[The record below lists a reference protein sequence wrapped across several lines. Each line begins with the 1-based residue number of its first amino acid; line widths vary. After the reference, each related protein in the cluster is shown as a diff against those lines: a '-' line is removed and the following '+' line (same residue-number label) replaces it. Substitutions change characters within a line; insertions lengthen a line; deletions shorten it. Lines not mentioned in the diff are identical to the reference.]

1 MWLLAKLQ
9 QDGEI
14 GINAMRSLY
23 LHESGIPGKPTLLG
37 CMRTPARVVLS
48 SHAWRK
54 LSSKEQET
62 HWLGSLLVRRGR
74 LVPVWKAFPYLLCGD
89 SAWEINTEA
98 AETEGVV
105 VHHCPD
111 DDEGSGRCFCERPA
125 FSKYGRGGAAGGL
138 WWIRTTSRGVI
149 FKHTT

>member
-1 MWLLAKLQ
+1 
-9 QDGEI
+9 
-14 GINAMRSLY
+14 
-23 LHESGIPGKPTLLG
+23 
-37 CMRTPARVVLS
+37 
-48 SHAWRK
+48 
-54 LSSKEQET
+54 
-62 HWLGSLLVRRGR
+62 

-89 SAWEINTEA
+89 AAWETNAET

-138 WWIRTTSRGVI
+138 WWIRTTSRGGGGE
-149 FKHTT
+149 

>member
-9 QDGEI
+9 KDGEI

-62 HWLGSLLVRRGR
+62 NWLGSLLVRG
-74 LVPVWKAFPYLLCGD
+74 VWCLCGRRFRI
-89 SAWEINTEA
+89 SCAGTLRGKP
-98 AETEGVV
+98 TQ
-105 VHHCPD
+105 
-111 DDEGSGRCFCERPA
+111 RRP
-125 FSKYGRGGAAGGL
+125 R
-138 WWIRTTSRGVI
+138 RRV
-149 FKHTT
+149 